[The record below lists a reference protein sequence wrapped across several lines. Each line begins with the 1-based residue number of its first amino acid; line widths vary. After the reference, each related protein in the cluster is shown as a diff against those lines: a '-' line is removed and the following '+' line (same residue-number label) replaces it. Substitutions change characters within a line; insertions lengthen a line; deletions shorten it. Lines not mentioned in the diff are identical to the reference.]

1 MPLLK
6 IDNDKCIGCG
16 ACIDVCPFG
25 ALTLVDDLAVVND
38 KCTACGACLDVCPVN
53 ALSLP
58 DRPQQAAEN
67 LSEYSGVWV
76 WVEQFNGRTGS
87 ISAEMLGQGRRL
99 ADQRKVALTAC
110 VLGHNVEHISKE
122 AIGFKADRV
131 FWADDPSLAVYRTAP
146 YAEMLVNLIRQYKP
160 EIFLLGASSR
170 GRDLAGSVAATLY
183 TGLTA
188 DCTGLD
194 IDPER
199 GLLLQT
205 RPAFGGNIMAMIVCA
220 NHRPQMATVRH
231 HVFETPV
238 ADSRYQGQVIAA
250 KAAMNEDQITTNVVD
265 FILEKEQVNLAD
277 AHVIVA
283 GGRGVGG
290 PAGFE
295 PIRELAELLGGAV
308 GSSRS
313 AVDAGWISYAH
324 QVGQTGRTVRPDLY
338 IACGISG
345 AIQHLAGMKTSKIIV
360 AINKDPNAPI
370 FSVANY
376 GIVGNL
382 FQILP
387 SLTEQFK
394 KKLHKQ
400 RNEG

>member
-1 MPLLK
+1 
-6 IDNDKCIGCG
+6 
-16 ACIDVCPFG
+16 
-25 ALTLVDDLAVVND
+25 
-38 KCTACGACLDVCPVN
+38 VN

-58 DRPQQAAEN
+58 DRQQEAAEN
-67 LSEYSGVWV
+67 LAEYSGVWV
-76 WVEQFNGRTGS
+76 WVEQFNGWTGS

-99 ADQRKVALTAC
+99 ADQRHVALTAC
-110 VLGHNVEHISKE
+110 VLGYHVEHISKE
-122 AIGFKADRV
+122 AIAFGADRV

-146 YAEMLVNLIRQYKP
+146 YAETLINLVRQYKP

-170 GRDLAGSVAATLY
+170 GRDLAGSVAAALY

-194 IDPER
+194 IDPEK

-205 RPAFGGNIMAMIVCA
+205 RPAFGGNIMAKIICT
-220 NHRPQMATVRH
+220 NHRPQMATVRQR
-231 HVFETPV
+231 VFEMPA
-238 ADSRYQGQVIAA
+238 ADSQRQGQVIAI
-250 KAAMNEDQITTNVVD
+250 KAAMNEEQISTNVVD
-265 FILEKEQVNLAD
+265 FILEKDQVNLAD
-277 AHVIVA
+277 AHIVVS

-290 PAGFE
+290 PEGFKL
-295 PIRELAELLGGAV
+295 IHDLAEVLGGAV

-345 AIQHLAGMKTSKIIV
+345 AIQHLAGMKTSRIIV
-360 AINKDPNAPI
+360 AINQDPKAPI

-382 FQILP
+382 FQIVP
-387 SLTEQFK
+387 SLTKQFK
-394 KKLHKQ
+394 AKLHK
-400 RNEG
+400 